1 MLVCLRLS
9 ELVMFVNLFK
19 GSEGSI
25 RLVRL
30 YLGDS
35 IHHHFQSVL
44 ISSLVI
50 CLTADM
56 LIGSRFCRNA
66 GSRVFK
72 LEPLKNHL
80 HYCV

>member
-1 MLVCLRLS
+1 VVFM
-9 ELVMFVNLFK
+9 NLFE

-35 IHHHFQSVL
+35 IHHHLQSVL
-44 ISSLVI
+44 ISSLII

-66 GSRVFK
+66 GSRIIVIM
-72 LEPLKNHL
+72 EWVCN
-80 HYCV
+80 